1 MHKTIG
7 IETPLKIMQ
16 VFLIPNWF
24 ERKGVKNIGANAIK
38 SPDPEFINPGLV
50 SSVQPNPLS
59 DESTATHKAIKI
71 LKPNCTKAIKKN
83 IKTEYKK
90 SLFLIK
96 LDFSFLF
103 EGSGGLFGRKKTTIN
118 NAVKI
123 KKALYYDYWIN
134 WGKK

>member
-38 SPDPEFINPGLV
+38 SPDPE
-50 SSVQPNPLS
+50 LS